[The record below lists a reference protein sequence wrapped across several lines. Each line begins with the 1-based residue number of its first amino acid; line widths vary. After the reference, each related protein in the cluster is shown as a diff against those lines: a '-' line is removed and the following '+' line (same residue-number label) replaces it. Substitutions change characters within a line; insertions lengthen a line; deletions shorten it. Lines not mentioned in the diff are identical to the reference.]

1 MKSTV
6 APTHILRVFE
16 HQTLLIGDEVN
27 GCIFTKKHFHALVRF
42 HGKHNGKYYSL
53 INQGVKFSHY
63 VGAIQI
69 GFLTIE
75 ILPKADKKEN
85 ADTSQWHDI
94 LMDMLKECRLLK
106 VETLASARLQLRTN
120 SILELYFEIFLKEV
134 EKILRKGLFR
144 KYRKVEGNSKSL
156 KGKLIFH
163 KNIQKNFAHQ
173 ERFYAEFQQYD
184 YNHLLNRILR
194 RALDVLEKLV
204 LSPALL
210 SRVKK
215 LQENFP
221 NCKGENFTER
231 HFQQFIY
238 NRKAEPYHGALEIA
252 RLLVLNY
259 SPDLRGGKHHLLA
272 ILFDMNVLFEEYV
285 YRQLKRLE
293 NEDVK
298 VKRQQQ
304 KPFFQRRKIQPD
316 IVLTYLG
323 ENYVLDTKW
332 KVLRKAHPSML
343 DLKQMYVYNQYFNA
357 ARSLLLYP
365 KVYELKDLPPTPYH
379 PTQKQIPS
387 DQVSSQIMYCQVCF
401 LKIKIQSK
409 LNKRLGND
417 ILEKIIYSEL
427 VKF

>member
-1 MKSTV
+1 MK
-6 APTHILRVFE
+6 PTFTPPHILRVFE
-16 HQTLLIGDEVN
+16 HQTLLIGDEVHQ
-27 GCIFTKKHFHALVRF
+27 CIFTKKHYHALLRF
-42 HGKHNGKYYSL
+42 YEKHNGKYYSL
-53 INQGVKFSHY
+53 INKGVKFSHY

-69 GFLTIE
+69 GSLTIE
-75 ILPKADKKEN
+75 ILPKADKKEI
-85 ADTSQWHDI
+85 ADTYQWHDI

-106 VETLASARLQLRTN
+106 IETLASARLQLRTN

-144 KYRKVEGNSKSL
+144 KYRKVQNNATAL
-156 KGKLIFH
+156 KGKIIFH

-215 LQENFP
+215 MQQQFP
-221 NCKGENFTER
+221 DCHGENFTER

-238 NRKAEPYHGALEIA
+238 NRKAEPYHAALEIA

-285 YRQLKRLE
+285 FRQLKRLE
-293 NEDVK
+293 NEDLK
-298 VKRQQQ
+298 VRRQQR

-316 IVLTYLG
+316 IVLTYLNK
-323 ENYVLDTKW
+323 NYVLDTKW
-332 KVLRKAHPSML
+332 KVLRKAKPSIQ

-357 ARSLLLYP
+357 AQSLLLYP
-365 KVYELKDLPPTPYH
+365 QVFDIEDLPPTPYH
-379 PTQKQIPS
+379 SSKNLPTQVV
-387 DQVSSQIMYCQVCF
+387 DQIMYCQVCF
-401 LKIKIQSK
+401 LRIKIQSK
-409 LNKRLGND
+409 LNKQLGHD
-417 ILEKIIYSEL
+417 ILDKIIYSEL
-427 VKF
+427 VNY